1 MIVYMKV
8 TRDKYELPIAVAD
21 SVRELS
27 RMTGATEN
35 SIWSNITHQK
45 KGRIKRGSFKRV
57 DIGEMEE
64 TEGDG

>member
-27 RMTGATEN
+27 RMTGTTEN

-45 KGRIKRGSFKRV
+45 TGEIKRGSFKRV